1 MFKLNEIHEKLVKG
15 EKITLS
21 YKFTNDKILHE
32 FQTFLIN
39 VLGYLDQLFLLEV
52 SFTILKEILYNAS
65 KANAKR
71 LFFQRKNLDITNSEA
86 YIKGMEIFADEVT
99 MKWPE
104 QEGYLEK
111 SDLKIDFI
119 AQIKGNILYT
129 KVENNVPVLPEEQV
143 RIRKRLEAAKGYNDL
158 SDAFSDMGDTS
169 ESAGL
174 GLVLTQIL
182 LKNSGIGKDNFKLEF
197 NSEKTIAHFN
207 IPSNVIPQIHHS
219 KFNEQI
225 LTEIE
230 GLPPL
235 PQSVSKI
242 INLCNNSET
251 DIVVLSTEIEKD
263 AVLSADLLKLSNSS
277 LFVTRNKANT
287 VLSAVKVVG
296 IKNIKN
302 MLYVSGVRKIMS
314 GKYDKVQTIW
324 DHSGKCSFFAKM
336 IATDA
341 GRTKV
346 SDIAATGG
354 LLHDI
359 GKLIILSLDR
369 SLIKQ
374 VENFQLRD
382 KDSSVLLEEMSFG
395 ISHADIGSKLL
406 EKWDFPEDLTQIV
419 KFHHRPMLAPSKFRD
434 ILEVVYLANMMLDCL
449 ENKSSYY
456 TIDPVILKLFKIEN
470 ENSFNIYLERL
481 NKQYTEQS
489 QHQ

>member
-1 MFKLNEIHEKLVKG
+1 MFKINEIHEKLVKG
-15 EKITLS
+15 EKVTIS

-32 FQTFLIN
+32 FQAFLIN
-39 VLGYLDQLFLLEV
+39 VLSYLDQLFLLEIA
-52 SFTILKEILYNAS
+52 FTVLKEVLYNAS

-71 LFFQRKNLDITNSEA
+71 LFFQRQNLDINNPDE
-86 YIKGMEIFADEVT
+86 YQKGMDIFADEVT

-104 QEGYLEK
+104 QEAYLEK
-111 SDLKIDFI
+111 SNLQIDFI
-119 AQIKGNILYT
+119 SQIKGNVLYSR
-129 KVENNVPVLPEEQV
+129 VENNVPVLPEEQV
-143 RIRKRLEAAKGYNDL
+143 RIKKRLEAAKGYNDL
-158 SDAFSDMGDTS
+158 SDAFSDMGDTT

-182 LKNSGIGKDNFKLEF
+182 LKNSGIGRDNFKLEF
-197 NSEKTIAHFN
+197 QADKTIAHFN
-207 IPSNVIPQIHHS
+207 IPSNVVPQIHHS

-225 LTEIE
+225 LSEIE

-242 INLCNNSET
+242 INLCNNVET
-251 DIVVLSTEIEKD
+251 DITVLSSEIEKD

-277 LFVTRNKANT
+277 LFITRNKANT

-314 GKYDKVQTIW
+314 GRYDKVQTIW

-341 GRTKV
+341 GKTKIA
-346 SDIAATGG
+346 DIAATGG

-369 SLIKQ
+369 SLVKL

-395 ISHADIGSKLL
+395 ISHADIGSRLL
-406 EKWDFPEDLTQIV
+406 EKWSFPEELTQIV
-419 KFHHRPMLAPSKFRD
+419 KFHHRPMLSPTKYRD

-449 ENKSSYY
+449 ENKSSYF
-456 TIDPVILKLFKIEN
+456 TIDPVILKLFKLET
-470 ENSFNIYLERL
+470 ENSFNVYLERL
-481 NKQYTEQS
+481 NKQYSELS
-489 QHQ
+489 QQ